1 MNVKTDTTET
11 GNLVVYFKENYV
23 NPINK
28 EVKPIGVTCKISKD
42 QIETL

>member
-28 EVKPIGVTCKISKD
+28 EVQPIGVTCEISKG
-42 QIETL
+42 QL